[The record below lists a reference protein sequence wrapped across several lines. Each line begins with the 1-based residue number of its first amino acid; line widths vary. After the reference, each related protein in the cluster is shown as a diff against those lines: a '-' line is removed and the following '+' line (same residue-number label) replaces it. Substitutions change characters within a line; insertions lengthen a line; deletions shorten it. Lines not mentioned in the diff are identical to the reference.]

1 MVAWGMNSHL
11 ENARSILEN
20 PMKKGG
26 NANPDEMITVL
37 YNAALEIV
45 RYMEDRERERETSG
59 RAMKTKAS

>member
-1 MVAWGMNSHL
+1 MNSHL
-11 ENARSILEN
+11 QNARSILEN
-20 PMKKGG
+20 PIKKGG